1 MIDIGGE
8 STRPGAFRITAKE
21 EIDRVIPIIRAIVKK
36 TTVPISIDTYK
47 PLVAKAALD
56 AGVSIVNNIM
66 GTNPNDNLLK
76 MIKKY
81 DVAVVLMHIR
91 GTPQTMQNN
100 IHYHD
105 LIDEIIGALRNSIEK
120 CLEIGIKPD
129 KIILD
134 PGIGFGKTVEHNLE
148 ILNRLGDF
156 QALKHPLLIGTSR
169 KSFIGK
175 VLDREVG
182 NRIMGTAA
190 TVATG
195 IVHGAHI
202 VRVHDVKQM
211 KETVSMTDAILN
223 APNN

>member
-1 MIDIGGE
+1 
-8 STRPGAFRITAKE
+8 
-21 EIDRVIPIIRAIVKK
+21 
-36 TTVPISIDTYK
+36 
-47 PLVAKAALD
+47 
-56 AGVSIVNNIM
+56 M
-66 GTNPNDNLLK
+66 GTTPNDNLLK

-81 DVAVVLMHIR
+81 DAAVILMHMR
-91 GTPQTMQNN
+91 GNPHTMQRN
-100 IHYHD
+100 ILYHD
-105 LIDEIIGALRNSIEK
+105 LVDEIIGALGKSIEK
-120 CLEIGIKPD
+120 CLEIGIKSD

-156 QALKHPLLIGTSR
+156 QALKRPLLIGTSR

-175 VLDREVG
+175 VLDREAG
-182 NRIMGTAA
+182 NRLMGTAA
-190 TVATG
+190 TVATS

-211 KETVSMTDAILN
+211 KETASMTDAILN